1 MKQIEAY
8 FPHDLLLRQGVTV
21 DDAELSLW
29 RAVDRFLLDLS
40 SVDEERLH
48 VPLSEGGWSPAQY
61 ADHLYRVTLLYVAGV
76 EQAMR
81 GEAPAEFERGWVTA
95 SGGLISPPGGEPV
108 AGREPAVL
116 ERDLRAGTSTLID
129 TVRHAVAGGAAERVA
144 HVNPYFGPLTP
155 LGCLQMAAV
164 HAVHHVRKHL
174 SLALA

>member
-61 ADHLYRVTLLYVAGV
+61 ADHLYRVTLLYIDGV
-76 EQAMR
+76 EKALR
-81 GEAPAEFERGWVTA
+81 GEAPVEFERGWMTA
-95 SGGLISPPGGEPV
+95 SGGLISPPDGEPV
-108 AGREPAVL
+108 AGRELTVL
-116 ERDLRAGTSTLID
+116 ERDLRASTSALID
-129 TVRHAVAGGAAERVA
+129 VVRRAVAGSAAEHVS